1 MIYLGEK
8 KVGTMY
14 LGDKKLSKIYL
25 GEKLVWEGYPEG
37 HIIGTATEAGI
48 DIYTSR
54 FFSSRFIRRSAF
66 ILYD

>member
-37 HIIGTATEAGI
+37 HIIGKTE
-48 DIYTSR
+48 
-54 FFSSRFIRRSAF
+54 
-66 ILYD
+66 